1 MPKYKLWFAISILVA
16 LAALAGAWLYNKN
29 SFNVLSLSAGPA
41 ANKQQAIDNPS
52 VARLASNGKQPTS
65 VKVEAAAPTPA
76 DITPVE
82 KKQVEKS
89 ASPTSESGPGPGPV
103 VSPVG
108 ARAVDKPT
116 PLALALQ
123 AKASFFAE
131 RFGTYS
137 SARPYENVVGLKDYA
152 TDNYWQFLSDKQ
164 SQAKPSYPVI
174 GFVATVVGTQV
185 VALDEK
191 AGTAEINVPLVRQSF
206 AGDIYDVGQ
215 LYSLLIKFKKINN
228 VWLID
233 GAYWN

>member
-41 ANKQQAIDNPS
+41 VNDQQATDHPP
-52 VARLASNGKQPTS
+52 VARLASNDKQPTS
-65 VKVEAAAPTPA
+65 VKVEATAPTPA

-89 ASPTSESGPGPGPV
+89 ASPAPESGPV

-152 TDNYWQFLSDKQ
+152 TDNYWQFLNDKA

-174 GFVATVVGTQV
+174 GFVATVVSTQV
-185 VALDEK
+185 VSLADG

-206 AGDIYDVGQ
+206 AGDTYNVGQ